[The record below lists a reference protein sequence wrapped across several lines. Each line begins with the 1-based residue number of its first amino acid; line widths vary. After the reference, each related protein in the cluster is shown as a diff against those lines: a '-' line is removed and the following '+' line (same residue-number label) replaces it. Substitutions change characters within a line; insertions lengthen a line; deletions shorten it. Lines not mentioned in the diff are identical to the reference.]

1 VIVPLEASK
10 TIKTI
15 MKKRVTLLLIFA
27 VTFFSACSESDENP
41 GKKTPFKEHSNA
53 IILQWN
59 TTAFSVMQEPSY
71 DPMMASRV
79 LAMMHIATHDALNGI
94 APVYETYSSSVLD
107 KKADPIA
114 AVSSAAYTV
123 LVSSFPAKKDVLDA
137 ALTAAIKDIKSSDAK
152 ERGLALGKKAGE
164 AIVAQRIDDG
174 AAQDPIGAINNPLEP
189 GVYQPVPPTPFLYA
203 PHWKTLPTFAL
214 QTPHQFRIE
223 PMPALTS
230 QHYTKDFEEVR
241 LKGSKSSTTRTA
253 EETHIAKFWYELSEI
268 GWNRVTA
275 TAAVDKNLDLL
286 STARL
291 FALVNMA
298 LADSYIAGWDSKFY
312 YNFWRPYTAIREAS
326 IDGNA
331 QTSPD
336 AEWEPLMNT
345 PPVQDY
351 PSTHSVL
358 GNAAATVLNDVLGS
372 NVGFTM
378 TSTTSEPA
386 NSTRSFKNFTQ
397 AARENADSRV
407 FAGIHFRFSS
417 DKGMELGEDI
427 GRWTIQNHLKLKPGK
442 EL

>member
-1 VIVPLEASK
+1 
-10 TIKTI
+10 
-15 MKKRVTLLLIFA
+15 MKKRVTLLLVFVA
-27 VTFFSACSESDENP
+27 TFFSACSESDENP

-59 TTAFSVMQEPSY
+59 TTAFNVMQGPAY

-79 LAMMHIATHDALNGI
+79 LAMMHIASHDALNGI
-94 APVYETYSSSVLD
+94 APVYESYSAPVLD

-114 AVSSAAYTV
+114 AVSAAAYAV
-123 LVSSFPAKKDVLDA
+123 LVSSFPDKKDVLDA
-137 ALTAAIKDIKSSDAK
+137 ALAAAIKEIKSLDGK
-152 ERGLALGKKAGE
+152 ERGLSLGKKAAE
-164 AIVAQRIDDG
+164 AIIALRSNDG
-174 AAQDPIGAINNPLEP
+174 AAQDPIVEINNPAEP
-189 GVYQPVPPTPFLYA
+189 GIYQPVPPTPFVYA
-203 PHWKTLPTFAL
+203 PHWKTLPTFSL
-214 QTPHQFRIE
+214 QTPHQFRIT

-230 QHYTKDFEEVR
+230 QHYATDFEEVK
-241 LKGSKSSTTRTA
+241 LKGSKTSTTRTA
-253 EETHIAKFWYELSEI
+253 DETHIAKFWYELSEI

-275 TAAVDKNLDLL
+275 TAVVDRKLDLL

-312 YNFWRPYTAIREAS
+312 YNFWRPYTAIRQAS
-326 IDGNA
+326 TDGNP

-336 AEWEPLMNT
+336 AGWEPLMNT

-358 GNAAATVLNDVLGS
+358 GNAAATVLNEVLGN

-378 TSTTSEPA
+378 TSTSAEPV
-386 NSTRSFKNFTQ
+386 NSTRSFKTFTQ

-417 DKGMELGEDI
+417 DKGMDLGEDI
-427 GRWTIQNHLKLKPGK
+427 GQWTIQNHLKLKSAKG
-442 EL
+442 L